1 MYQWLVFVHLV
12 GLVLFVFLHGVS
24 MWAVFA
30 VRRNPDPDTA
40 RLLLAMS
47 SRGNQTMY
55 LGLLLLVV
63 GGLGAAWNANMLLA
77 GWVVA
82 SYVVLIAVLVGM
94 WALGAGFY
102 YPLREA
108 LAGKDGVAPIDRA
121 ELARRVDNR
130 RPEALALVGLGG
142 LIVLVWLMVL
152 KPF

>member
-1 MYQWLVFVHLV
+1 
-12 GLVLFVFLHGVS
+12 
-24 MWAVFA
+24 
-30 VRRNPDPDTA
+30 
-40 RLLLAMS
+40 
-47 SRGNQTMY
+47 
-55 LGLLLLVV
+55 
-63 GGLGAAWNANMLLA
+63 MLLA